1 MQKRIAPSFF
11 LIRTIGL
18 LQREDDG
25 EMIPLTNIFVTAE
38 LASVMGKCLAGCFI
52 WGKSPVLIR

>member
-1 MQKRIAPSFF
+1 MQNRIAPSFF

-25 EMIPLTNIFVTAE
+25 EMIPLTNIFFTSDS
-38 LASVMGKCLAGCFI
+38 ASDFLVMGKCLAGCFI
-52 WGKSPVLIR
+52 DLFWIC